1 MLQIKQK
8 IISNINL
15 KSRVIYFFYLLLY
28 VRIFTT
34 WGGIMNDINDVLILK
49 PMLDVFDKKNIYNC
63 FSYEVDSSNEC
74 RLYID
79 TTKLSFVNRSI
90 LYTIA
95 DVYYNIV
102 SFGDD
107 PSVSFVTYR
116 GRGRKRSFFE
126 KHRYA
131 CFHLPNF
138 GEDFNDYMMG
148 FFLEFSNCFVQ
159 QEPICLVE
167 NIYTKEEYE
176 RYKNYLSRG
185 LEDKRNISVVVSLGR
200 DNPLRNEESALKVAA
215 DRFCNGEVVSNL
227 QVSTSV
233 LNKNFTLDSNRALN
247 NLKQYNL
254 QKERESKN
262 KEKVKT
268 PNG

>member
-1 MLQIKQK
+1 MDDIK
-8 IISNINL
+8 
-15 KSRVIYFFYLLLY
+15 
-28 VRIFTT
+28 
-34 WGGIMNDINDVLILK
+34 DVLILE
-49 PMLDVFDKKNIYNC
+49 PMLDVFDKKNIYDC
-63 FSYEVDSSNEC
+63 FNYEVDSSNEC

-95 DVYYNIV
+95 DVYYNLV

-107 PSVSFVTYR
+107 PSVSFITYR
-116 GRGRKRSFFE
+116 GRSRKRSFFE
-126 KHRYA
+126 KHKYA
-131 CFHLPNF
+131 CFHLPYF
-138 GEDFNDYMMG
+138 GEEFNDYMMG

-185 LEDKRNISVVVSLGR
+185 LEDKRNISVVVSLGK
-200 DNPLRNEESALKVAA
+200 DNPLRNEESSLKVAA
-215 DRFCNGEVVSNL
+215 DRFCDGELVSNL

-233 LNKNFTLDSNRALN
+233 LNKNFTLDTNRALN

-254 QKERESKN
+254 QKEREIKN
-262 KEKVKT
+262 KEKVKV
-268 PNG
+268 NYE